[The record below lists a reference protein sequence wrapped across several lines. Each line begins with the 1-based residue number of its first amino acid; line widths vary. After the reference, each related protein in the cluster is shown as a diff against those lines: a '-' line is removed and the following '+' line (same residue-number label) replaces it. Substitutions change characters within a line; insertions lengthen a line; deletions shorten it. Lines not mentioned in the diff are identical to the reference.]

1 MLQRVSGL
9 TFFAKQSPETLLHKL
24 TGFSPNQFM
33 QEIRLQTV
41 REWLE
46 NQQYGTVKEVCCAV
60 VRMSSIFRG
69 FF

>member
-46 NQQYGTVKEVCCAV
+46 NQQYGTVKEVY
-60 VRMSSIFRG
+60 
-69 FF
+69 